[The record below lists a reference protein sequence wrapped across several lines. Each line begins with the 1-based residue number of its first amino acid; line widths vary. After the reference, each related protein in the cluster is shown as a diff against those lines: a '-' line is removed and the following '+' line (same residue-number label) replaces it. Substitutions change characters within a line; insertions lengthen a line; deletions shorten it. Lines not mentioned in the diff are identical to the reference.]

1 MENTGCN
8 AMMVGH
14 APVNGVE
21 LTNKRQ
27 LVVASSYTMGKR
39 AYVKLDLERKIKNG
53 KDLLKM
59 VKYLD

>member
-1 MENTGCN
+1 
-8 AMMVGH
+8 MMVGH

-21 LTNKRQ
+21 LTNERQ